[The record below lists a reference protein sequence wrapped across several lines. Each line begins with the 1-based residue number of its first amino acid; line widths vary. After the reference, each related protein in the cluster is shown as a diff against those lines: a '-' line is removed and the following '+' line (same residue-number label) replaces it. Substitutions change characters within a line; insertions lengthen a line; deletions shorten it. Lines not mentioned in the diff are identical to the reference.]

1 MAYITETFVT
11 ATPSTAVFKKVK
23 LWLNAIRER
32 RALRSMPYSRLED
45 IGVHPRQADQEANK
59 PFWIVSSR

>member
-1 MAYITETFVT
+1 MAYITDNFVT
-11 ATPSTAVFKKVK
+11 ATPGTAVFKTVK

-45 IGVHPRQADQEANK
+45 IGVHPRQADREASK